1 MIYASEA
8 DLDSVWG
15 ASLIDL
21 LTLDAQTAQRDA
33 AKIAEALAD
42 ASAQID
48 SFAARRY
55 ALPLTL
61 TDAGV
66 RMTRGVCADL
76 AVYRLATTAD
86 RMTEIITR
94 RYDQA
99 IRFLEAVAAGKAEIA
114 TTAVAGGASGQSGP
128 AISPNEAV
136 IVAPARVFDRD
147 TLRSI

>member
-1 MIYASEA
+1 MLYATTG
-8 DLDSVWG
+8 DLDAVWG
-15 ASLIDL
+15 AALIDL
-21 LTLDAQTAQRDA
+21 LTLDAATAQRDEG
-33 AKIAEALAD
+33 KIVEAIAD

-61 TDAGV
+61 TDAGA
-66 RMTRGVCADL
+66 RMTRGVCADI

-99 IRFLEAVAAGKAEIA
+99 IRYLEAVAAGKAEIA
-114 TTAVAGGASGQSGP
+114 TTAVAGGAGATPGP
-128 AISPNEAV
+128 AISPNEPV
-136 IVAPARVFDRD
+136 MIAPPRVFDRD